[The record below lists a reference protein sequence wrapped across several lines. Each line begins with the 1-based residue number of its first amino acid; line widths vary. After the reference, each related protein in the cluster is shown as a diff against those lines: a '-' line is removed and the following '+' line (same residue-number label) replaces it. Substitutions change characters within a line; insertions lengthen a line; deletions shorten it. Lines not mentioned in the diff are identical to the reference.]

1 MPLPPVAGATP
12 GPLPVVGQSS
22 PPGAMPVGNA
32 GGATLPAANRGLQAK
47 GLTQVQTAVRIL
59 EQALPLLGADSDP
72 GRDVIKALTSLSKHI
87 PPGSTSPGV
96 ERTGLQTMM
105 QQQRQD
111 QPNIALLR
119 ALGQGG
125 GGAGAPPPA
134 APPAAGGA

>member
-1 MPLPPVAGATP
+1 MP
-12 GPLPVVGQSS
+12 Q
-22 PPGAMPVGNA
+22 
-32 GGATLPAANRGLQAK
+32 ANRGLQAK

-72 GRDVIKALTSLSKHI
+72 GKDVMKALTSLSKHI

-96 ERTGLQTMM
+96 ERTGLQSMM

-111 QPNIALLR
+111 QPQAALLR

-125 GGAGAPPPA
+125 APGAGAGGPPPTPMAGA
-134 APPAAGGA
+134 A